1 MTTGTAVRTIK
12 TTPMTTETATVTRR
26 EPATRRSRIVVAGLG
41 NFLLR
46 DDGVGVHAIQ
56 ALQEL
61 LPRGV
66 CTIELGGAV
75 LDALHLFERTDR
87 ILAIDAMRAGG
98 QPGTIYRFVVKDLND
113 RTVKASLHEIEL
125 LEALTL
131 LKNDRRPAIAVLGV
145 EPEMI
150 DSGTELSP
158 SVQTA
163 LPQVVAAAE
172 YIVGRWNTP
181 PLPMAPALA
190 E

>member
-1 MTTGTAVRTIK
+1 MTTGTVIRTTK
-12 TTPMTTETATVTRR
+12 TTPMTTETTTVTRR
-26 EPATRRSRIVVAGLG
+26 GPGTRRSRIVVAGLG

-46 DDGVGVHAIQ
+46 DDGIGVHAIQ

-66 CTIELGGAV
+66 CTIEVGSAV
-75 LDALHLFERTDR
+75 LDALRLFERTDR

-98 QPGTIYRFVVKDLND
+98 RPGTIYRFVVKDVDD
-113 RTVKASLHEIEL
+113 RTIKTSLHEMEL
-125 LEALTL
+125 LEALKL
-131 LKNDRRPAIAVLGV
+131 LKNGHRPAIAVLGV

-150 DSGTELSP
+150 DSGTDLSP

-172 YIVGRWNTP
+172 YIVGRWHASP
-181 PLPMAPALA
+181 IPMAPTLA